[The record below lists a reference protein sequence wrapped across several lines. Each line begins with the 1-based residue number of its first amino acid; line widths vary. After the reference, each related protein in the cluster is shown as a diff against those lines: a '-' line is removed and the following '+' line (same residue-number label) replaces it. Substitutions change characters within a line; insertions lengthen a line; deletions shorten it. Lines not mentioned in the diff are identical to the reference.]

1 MAALSSPVS
10 LTHPLS
16 RTQARRCAL
25 YRRLALKL
33 VVALCVV
40 SRRLQ
45 KQTES
50 ASDPLAGG
58 SCGLLASARLVS
70 FLQSVGPWAGFR
82 VCTTFPS
89 SLCPL
94 WLCHLLLPQAHS
106 FTSHARLLPV
116 HSNSKNQTDREE
128 RTGLSWCFASF
139 VRLCAR
145 CCPAHASEYASA
157 LLFSDLV

>member
-1 MAALSSPVS
+1 ALSSPVS

-70 FLQSVGPWAGFR
+70 FLQSVGPWAGFCLFTQTR
-82 VCTTFPS
+82 RIRPTEKKELVCRGASP
-89 SLCPL
+89 
-94 WLCHLLLPQAHS
+94 HLFVSAPAAVLLM
-106 FTSHARLLPV
+106 LL
-116 HSNSKNQTDREE
+116 
-128 RTGLSWCFASF
+128 
-139 VRLCAR
+139 
-145 CCPAHASEYASA
+145 
-157 LLFSDLV
+157 